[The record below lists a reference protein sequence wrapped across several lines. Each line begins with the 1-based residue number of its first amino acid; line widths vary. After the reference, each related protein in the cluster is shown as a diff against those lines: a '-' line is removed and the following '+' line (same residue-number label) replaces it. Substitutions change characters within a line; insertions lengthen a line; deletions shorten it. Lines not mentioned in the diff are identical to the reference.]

1 MEANFVYFLVPMA
14 TLFDSDGIIHHN
26 FNDDHQCIIFTHTHT
41 QNDFFKMILIG
52 FFILA
57 LSPYSSQGWLIS
69 RTVRYIFKTR
79 YP

>member
-1 MEANFVYFLVPMA
+1 MSIYEWITKYVRQSEAMEANFVYFLVPMA

-57 LSPYSSQGWLIS
+57 LSPSKVG
-69 RTVRYIFKTR
+69 
-79 YP
+79 